1 MDPNLFYFSKFS
13 PSLSRA
19 GADYRTKDGSRVP
32 ITGQEMAAGASHP
45 QQRYIRDSSRSLCD
59 VTEMTL

>member
-1 MDPNLFYFSKFS
+1 MDPIVFYFSNFS

-19 GADYRTKDGSRVP
+19 GADYRTEGDRRVS
-32 ITGQEMAAGASHP
+32 ITGKKMAAGTIHP
-45 QQRYIRDSSRSLCD
+45 RQRYIRDSSRSLCD